1 MASGLSRDGF
11 KRKTYNE
18 IVEDAQTRARELFGE
33 NVNLSDRS
41 PLGLFI
47 KIIAWGMSILW
58 QLAEKVYFS
67 AFVDDADGV
76 GLDKVAKNIGM
87 RRKEAEKAKGK
98 ITVTGT
104 EGTVIDPSNLIIGT
118 EGGIVF
124 KPVETSIIDGT
135 GEAEIEIEAVESGV
149 EGNVPAN
156 TITKIITPIPG
167 LDDVTNDDPTYGG
180 RNAET
185 DTEFRERYYQSGGAI
200 AGAATTDGVRA
211 TLLEVPGVRA
221 AITIQNTSM
230 ETDNEGRPPKSI
242 HCYVLGGKPD
252 DIANAILSS
261 KAGGIETYGSETEI
275 VRDLSGQEQIIK
287 FSFAEVVPVY
297 IRMTIRRSTK
307 YPLDGDSRIRTALVR
322 YIGGE
327 DADGV
332 IYSGLAMKENVVYY
346 QLTKVAGID
355 GVDDLDLEVST
366 DGTNWDKSSIEIASN
381 QKAETSHE
389 NVVINYA

>member
-1 MASGLSRDGF
+1 MASGLSKDGF

-18 IVEDAQTRARELFGE
+18 ILEDAQTRARELYGE

-67 AFVDDADGV
+67 AFVDDADGID
-76 GLDKVAKNIGM
+76 LDKVAKNIGKT
-87 RRKEAEKAKGK
+87 RKGPEKSRGA
-98 ITVTGT
+98 VTIDGT
-104 EGTVIDPSNLIIGT
+104 EGVTIPADFIVGTQNDVI
-118 EGGIVF
+118 F
-124 KPVETSIIDGT
+124 KPTKAVTIDNN
-135 GEAEIEIEAVESGV
+135 GEAVVEIEAVKSGAG
-149 EGNVPAN
+149 GNVPAN
-156 TITKIITPIPG
+156 TITKIITPIAG
-167 LDDVTNDDPTYGG
+167 INQVTNNEPTHGG
-180 RNAET
+180 RDAET
-185 DTEFRERYYQSGGAI
+185 DAELRERYYQSGGAI

-230 ETDNEGRPPKSI
+230 EVDNEGRPPKSI
-242 HCYVLGGKPD
+242 HCYVLGGKPE

-261 KAGGIETYGSETEI
+261 KAGGIETYGSETET
-275 VRDLSGQEQIIK
+275 VKDLSGQEQIIK

-355 GVDDLDLEVST
+355 GVDDLDLEVSI
-366 DGTNWDKSSIEIASN
+366 DGANWDKSSIEIASN